1 MVPSVASASVT
12 IALLALAPPRAA
24 AAPQRLRRRHPRPR
38 SAASDALP
46 PVWDADARSGALPG
60 GLDGGVLF
68 ATELATEPLR
78 IEGVV
83 RAVRGTCPNIGLRV
97 GDHVIRTFE
106 RTAFEGQ
113 RCAAIA
119 VRDRVVVVARPLGD
133 DLMGAIRVASRK
145 P

>member
-1 MVPSVASASVT
+1 MCHRSLGFVT
-12 IALLALAPPRAA
+12 IAVLALAASACGGSTTTPAP
-24 AAPQRLRRRHPRPR
+24 AAPT
-38 SAASDALP
+38 AAVTATDALP
-46 PVWDADARSGALPG
+46 PVWDADARSGGLPG

-68 ATELATEPLR
+68 AIETANEPLR

-83 RAVRGTCPNIGLRV
+83 RAIRGTCPNIGLRV

-133 DLMGAIRVASRK
+133 DLMGAIRVVSRK